1 MLMLLGLLKKCSQ
14 MLMPMRASVSYGIHL
29 LILTTI
35 LTNYIIG
42 IFANKKPTLTSHSYR
57 SNELPQTKP
66 MSTIGTDALKFIEK
80 GYEDYP
86 FEEDYGLKEAVNQ
99 SSIILELLEDI
110 QQNKKSKFNSNDD
123 IDRLDNLRSQISYER
138 LVLAS
143 KSKQKKMLLRRL
155 KKIEDNVGKLHKE
168 VLKLRSRLYGMIT
181 MGNENEIN
189 VTCKADFDALN
200 ELVKDL
206 EGDVINWNT
215 EVDNA
220 RRTLEMLR
228 NDEFDISY
236 NDEGKVTYK
245 EKVWDSDNNIIKVI
259 IQMNDD
265 VNADVSPKQKQR
277 APTIIEPT
285 ISVDI
290 ATFVENRKKK
300 EEDEQ
305 PLFEKLQQP
314 LMELLDVQMKPSE
327 DENVVIEELYDVIEE
342 LKPTERWI
350 PTSNKDIPEKRKFLL
365 KRKPNDNKND
375 NKNGTRSTLHEPK
388 HKAVLAVDKSKSIKY
403 NVVVINNNDA
413 FTIQE
418 RYLSLLLLYINS

>member
-1 MLMLLGLLKKCSQ
+1 LPQ
-14 MLMPMRASVSYGIHL
+14 
-29 LILTTI
+29 
-35 LTNYIIG
+35 
-42 IFANKKPTLTSHSYR
+42 KKPI
-57 SNELPQTKP
+57 
-66 MSTIGTDALKFIEK
+66 STVGTDALKFMGK

-138 LVLAS
+138 LILAS
-143 KSKQKKMLLRRL
+143 KSKQKRMLLRRL
-155 KKIEDNVGKLHKE
+155 KKIEGNIAKLHKE

-206 EGDVINWNT
+206 EREVINWNT

-220 RRTLEMLR
+220 RRTLEKLR

-236 NDEGKVTYK
+236 NEEGKVTYK
-245 EKVWDSDNNIIKVI
+245 EKEWESDNNVIKVI

-265 VNADVSPKQKQR
+265 VDDAPEQIVIEPTMR
-277 APTIIEPT
+277 APTVIEPV
-285 ISVDI
+285 IGVDI
-290 ATFVENRKKK
+290 ATFVENRKKR
-300 EEDEQ
+300 EEEQ
-305 PLFEKLQQP
+305 ATTAYEKLQQP

-327 DENVVIEELYDVIEE
+327 DEYDVIEELYDVVEE

-365 KRKPNDNKND
+365 KRKPNENKNE
-375 NKNGTRSTLHEPK
+375 NKGTRSTLYEPK
-388 HKAVLAVDKSKSIKY
+388 HKAVPAVDKSKSIKY
-403 NVVVINNNDA
+403 NVLVINNNDA
-413 FTIQE
+413 CNIEE
-418 RYLSLLLLYINS
+418 RSDYLIKPLKGNNLRKV